1 MGLPK
6 NIVIVEDEAITQR
19 YLQDIFSQ
27 YNITVTGCFDNA
39 KDTLAKFKSLPC
51 DMLLMDINIKG
62 PMDGI
67 QLGRE
72 LLRTSSVPIIFITAH
87 NDDKTL
93 DELVELAP
101 YACVGKPFT
110 SKELMMTLRVAYKR
124 FLTHTALHATKTES
138 MPNDVLIDKT
148 YSYARNM
155 RALYAN
161 GKMVKLNQKQTILL
175 SFLVEHPN
183 QTIHFDTLISEV
195 WGEEE
200 IADSALRTLVYSLRK
215 LLPEF
220 PLISHSKMG
229 YMLRVTHTGGNV

>member
-1 MGLPK
+1 MALPK

-27 YNITVTGCFDNA
+27 YDITVTGCFDNA
-39 KDTLAKFKSLPC
+39 KETLAKFKSLPY

-72 LLRTSSVPIIFITAH
+72 LLRMSSVPIIFITAH
-87 NDDKTL
+87 NDDKTI

-101 YACVGKPFT
+101 YACIGKPFS

-124 FLTHTALHATKTES
+124 FLTHTALSSIKTENI
-138 MPNDVLIDKT
+138 PNDVVIDKT

-155 RALYAN
+155 HALYAN
-161 GKMVKLNQKQTILL
+161 NKMVKLNQKQTILL

-183 QTIHFDTLISEV
+183 QTIHFDTLIAKV
-195 WGEEE
+195 WGGEE

-229 YMLRVTHTGGNV
+229 YMLRVTQTGGNV